1 MVFVLDLNI
10 LNHILAE
17 NRISALKINLLP
29 RLLPD
34 LVICSRMKL
43 APDLV
48 RTTVAIFD
56 DVRNFCVAR
65 CGLGGS
71 DIPKP
76 RGAPENVCLLFAP
89 VLESGRP
96 MEMLELL
103 EAALDFNVALA
114 PLVVGFLDAAFAE

>member
-1 MVFVLDLNI
+1 
-10 LNHILAE
+10 
-17 NRISALKINLLP
+17 
-29 RLLPD
+29 
-34 LVICSRMKL
+34 MKL